1 MLKLSDK
8 IPKKYSN
15 QKGDPS
21 EETIDIDLQG
31 VGLHKVYDWLPYTF
45 FRVQRML
52 DEIGCYAE
60 NIWQGYKANRRLGYC
75 EHYRIRRKEDG
86 AIINEEIDLCGLQ
99 KFFAAH
105 DFPLED
111 EKTLRKK
118 PPKTGRN
125 PEAEAFLEQVR
136 KRM

>member
-45 FRVQRML
+45 FRVQRMPGR
-52 DEIGCYAE
+52 D
-60 NIWQGYKANRRLGYC
+60 RM
-75 EHYRIRRKEDG
+75 
-86 AIINEEIDLCGLQ
+86 LCGEYLAGLQ
-99 KFFAAH
+99 SK
-105 DFPLED
+105 
-111 EKTLRKK
+111 
-118 PPKTGRN
+118 PKTGV
-125 PEAEAFLEQVR
+125 L
-136 KRM
+136 

>member
-1 MLKLSDK
+1 M
-8 IPKKYSN
+8 
-15 QKGDPS
+15 
-21 EETIDIDLQG
+21 
-31 VGLHKVYDWLPYTF
+31 YDWLPYTF

-111 EKTLRKK
+111 EKTFRKK

>member
-45 FRVQRML
+45 FRV
-52 DEIGCYAE
+52 
-60 NIWQGYKANRRLGYC
+60 
-75 EHYRIRRKEDG
+75 
-86 AIINEEIDLCGLQ
+86 
-99 KFFAAH
+99 
-105 DFPLED
+105 
-111 EKTLRKK
+111 
-118 PPKTGRN
+118 
-125 PEAEAFLEQVR
+125 
-136 KRM
+136 

>member
-75 EHYRIRRKEDG
+75 EHYRIRRKRC
-86 AIINEEIDLCGLQ
+86 NYQ
-99 KFFAAH
+99 
-105 DFPLED
+105 
-111 EKTLRKK
+111 
-118 PPKTGRN
+118 
-125 PEAEAFLEQVR
+125 
-136 KRM
+136 

>member
-60 NIWQGYKANRRLGYC
+60 NIW
-75 EHYRIRRKEDG
+75 RKEDG

-111 EKTLRKK
+111 EKTFRKK